1 MDALKELSQIHL
13 LHLLGIKLVGILIM
27 IQVVVMVISMLLKV
41 LTQVHGLAQGQHL
54 IHVMMSLPVIRV
66 LKAIVNTRIPVMTV
80 MVTV

>member
-1 MDALKELSQIHL
+1 M
-13 LHLLGIKLVGILIM
+13 KLVGILIM

-66 LKAIVNTRIPVMTV
+66 LKAIVNTLIPVMTV